1 MTVGP
6 DLGWLADD
14 EGNLRPEVARDLFGA
29 AVPPP
34 PGPPAPAPIQPPVAG
49 AAQAR
54 RPLAPPLAPVVRVRV
69 APLPI
74 VPLLLGVIGTLVGFS
89 FGIWFVGRPMV
100 RHDERSLVPETTAA
114 GRAAFVNGLDV
125 NVRTG
130 PGLSFPPILKLTAGE
145 DLLVGAER
153 DGWFA
158 VTTNTGMSGWV
169 FGAFLR
175 GEGSADRGAAIVTQ
189 LLTSDGVGQRV
200 VLRPGDKVFVVRNG
214 DGQADVVL
222 PTGRRLRVAPEALIR
237 VD

>member
-14 EGNLRPEVARDLFGA
+14 EGNLRADVARDLLGA
-29 AVPPP
+29 PLPPA
-34 PGPPAPAPIQPPVAG
+34 PGPPAPAPVRPPVVA

-54 RPLAPPLAPVVRVRV
+54 RPLAQPVVPVGLVQV
-69 APLPI
+69 ATLPI
-74 VPLLLGVIGTLVGFS
+74 VPLLLGVIGALVGFS
-89 FGIWFVGRPMV
+89 FGIWFVGRPIA
-100 RHDERSLVPETTAA
+100 RHDGLSLVPETTAA

-125 NVRTG
+125 NVRSG

-145 DLLVGAER
+145 SLLVGAER
-153 DGWFA
+153 SGWFA

-175 GEGSADRGAAIVTQ
+175 GQGSANQGAAVVTQ
-189 LLTSDGVGQRV
+189 FLTSDGIGQRV

-214 DGQADVVL
+214 DGQTDVIL
-222 PTGRRLRVAPEALIR
+222 PTGRRLRVAPEALTR